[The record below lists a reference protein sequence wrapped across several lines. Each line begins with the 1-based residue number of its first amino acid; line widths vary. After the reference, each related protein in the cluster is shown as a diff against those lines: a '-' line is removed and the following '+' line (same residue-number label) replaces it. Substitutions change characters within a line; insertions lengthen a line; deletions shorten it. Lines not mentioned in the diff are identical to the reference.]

1 MLGYGAF
8 PTTSSWWSTGTP
20 LLRPVIAFGDVNIA
34 EQLWERQWFFGP
46 YVVSGNAGS
55 YIISGEPAT
64 LIYTQIP
71 AVRELLESAAGA
83 ASLSNTMESFF
94 TMAENASAADTI
106 TNAKVID
113 VAMSEGATAE
123 DTPGRTWNP
132 INTPQTT
139 TWTLIQTP

>member
-1 MLGYGAF
+1 LD
-8 PTTSSWWSTGTP
+8 
-20 LLRPVIAFGDVNIA
+20 LEV
-34 EQLWERQWFFGP
+34 
-46 YVVSGNAGS
+46 GS
-55 YIISGEPAT
+55 YSITGEAAELVRTGILPTDNYISEAT
-64 LIYTQIP
+64 SGVST
-71 AVRELLESAAGA
+71 
-83 ASLSNTMESFF
+83 LSNTMESFF